1 MRPADSGS
9 FANHGSERSNDPHWT
24 SPGPG
29 WSDLGPVDPEQEGT
43 VTLVLRPRGDTTTP
57 IPEDIGRIRPGLRA
71 HLSREQL
78 ATVRGAD
85 PADLEALQEWCRGAS
100 LQLLSVAT
108 ERRTATV
115 RGPLG
120 HLGEIFGVELRRCTF
135 GGQEYRSVSG
145 TVVLPSALSGPVVAV
160 LGLDTRPVASPHFR
174 PRPADS
180 TLRAAS
186 GANPASFLPPQV
198 AELYSFPAGTT
209 GSGEC
214 IGLIELGGG
223 FLTADITTYFQ
234 QLKLPAPEVVAV
246 SVDGAENRPTG
257 VVDGPD
263 GEVMLDIEVAGST
276 APGVRLAVYF
286 APNTDQGF
294 LDAINMALH
303 DDVNRPAAIS
313 ISWGSAE
320 ANWPAA
326 TMQAFDQSFQDGA
339 MVGVTICVAAGD
351 NGSGDGL
358 ENGQANVDFPASSP
372 HVLACGGTR
381 LISSGDSITS
391 EVAWNDGPGG
401 GATGGGVSAE
411 FALPS
416 WQSQAHVPPSADPGH
431 KSGRGL
437 PDIAGDADPDS
448 GYQVLVDGQATV
460 FGGTSAVAPLWAALL
475 VRCAQALGH
484 NPGYLNPILY
494 QTLEAE
500 GVTRDITNGSNGA
513 YKAGSGWDACT
524 GWGSPDGTKLLAG
537 LRG

>member
-1 MRPADSGS
+1 MASADSGS
-9 FANHGSERSNDPHWT
+9 TSNRGSDQAPKPDPT

-29 WSDLGPVDPEQEGT
+29 WSDLGPVDPEEEGT
-43 VTLVLRPRGDTTTP
+43 VTLVLRPRRDTTTP
-57 IPEDIGRIRPGLRA
+57 IPQDIGLIRPELRA

-78 ATVRGAD
+78 ASVRGAD
-85 PADLEALQEWCRGAS
+85 PLDLDAIREWCSREG
-100 LQLLSVAT
+100 LQLLSVAA

-120 HLGEIFGVELRRCTF
+120 RLGELFGVELRRRSF
-135 GGQEYRSVSG
+135 GGQEYRSASG
-145 TVVLPSALSGPVVAV
+145 TVALPSPLTGPVVAV
-160 LGLDTRPVASPHFR
+160 LGLDTRPVATPHFR
-174 PRPADS
+174 LRHAGS
-180 TLRAAS
+180 TLKPAT
-186 GANPASFLPPQV
+186 GATPASFLPPQV

-209 GSGEC
+209 GAGEC

-223 FLTADITTYFQ
+223 FRSGDITTYFQ
-234 QLKLPAPEVVAV
+234 QLKLPVPDVVAV
-246 SVDGAENRPTG
+246 SVDGAENQPTG
-257 VVDGPD
+257 AIDGPD
-263 GEVMLDIEVAGST
+263 GEVMLDIEVAGSA

-303 DDVNRPAAIS
+303 DDVNRPAVIS

-358 ENGQANVDFPASSP
+358 QNGQANVDFPASSP

-381 LISSGDSITS
+381 LTSSGDRITA
-391 EVAWNDGPGG
+391 EVVWNDGPGG

-416 WQSQAHVPPSADPGH
+416 WQSRAHVPPSADPGH
-431 KSGRGL
+431 KPGRGL
-437 PDIAGDADPDS
+437 PDIAGDADPES

-484 NPGYLNPILY
+484 SPGYLNPILY

-500 GVTRDITNGSNGA
+500 GVTRDITKGSNGA
-513 YKAGSGWDACT
+513 YKAGPGWDACT